1 MLTRSCSASKQEV
14 ELRRSFSSIDEFC
27 KANNP
32 DMQLSLCA
40 DQGKCFF
47 GNFPTLALLRRAYGV
62 SASYWLVP
70 QLVNLSQFCGCKDK
84 LKGEPLEECAELI
97 AQQFYFLKTSELML
111 FFYRFK
117 SGRYGRFYGA
127 VDPLVI
133 MQALRDFVRERD
145 AAYAHHESEMR
156 MRQMEA
162 DSQNA
167 VSYEEYRELKGGTGM
182 NDDIVPACGSCAH
195 CDQLHNGFYRYC
207 EVRRINVYALSR
219 RVCAKYADLWER
231 DLFGRFFR
239 YEKMKAAGKVK

>member
-133 MQALRDFVRERD
+133 MQALREFTRERNVAYD
-145 AAYAHHESEMR
+145 RHEDKERQRREKAGREAAMSYA
-156 MRQMEA
+156 
-162 DSQNA
+162 
-167 VSYEEYRELKGGTGM
+167 EYKSK
-182 NDDIVPACGSCAH
+182 V
-195 CDQLHNGFYRYC
+195 
-207 EVRRINVYALSR
+207 EV
-219 RVCAKYADLWER
+219 AKA
-231 DLFGRFFR
+231 
-239 YEKMKAAGKVK
+239 